1 MVFLRDLP
9 AGVRLCWTVDQA
21 VNQVAAIKK
30 DISSRVVVG
39 EQVPIGEALSLLQV
53 FWKAGLRNAR
63 FMISNMENGWD
74 YSGKEPVREL
84 VVGPLFAMDTY
95 EQIWAAQPDWVQS
108 PEIHYSHDYDHLGW
122 KPIVPGK

>member
-63 FMISNMENGWD
+63 FMI
-74 YSGKEPVREL
+74 
-84 VVGPLFAMDTY
+84 
-95 EQIWAAQPDWVQS
+95 
-108 PEIHYSHDYDHLGW
+108 
-122 KPIVPGK
+122 